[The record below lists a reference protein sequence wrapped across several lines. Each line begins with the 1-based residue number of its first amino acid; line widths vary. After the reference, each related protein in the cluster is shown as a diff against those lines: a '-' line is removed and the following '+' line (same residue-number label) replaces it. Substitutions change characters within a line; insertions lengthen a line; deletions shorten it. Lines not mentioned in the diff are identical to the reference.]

1 LLQVCGIVCIL
12 QGHERI
18 SLTAPYRCSLSIH
31 NRWNASSQY
40 W

>member
-1 LLQVCGIVCIL
+1 MKEYARQRHTGA
-12 QGHERI
+12 G
-18 SLTAPYRCSLSIH
+18 LSTH